1 MNRTFRHRLS
11 AVSLILPILLILI
24 TFCVLWE
31 PRLPHFIVGML
42 LVVIIVLMLE
52 RLLHTEYVF
61 EGKHLI
67 IRKGRF
73 HQQITVEVKD
83 IVNAKVVHHRF
94 MPVRYILIEDI
105 HGKMFGVQPVNE
117 EGFLKEVEK
126 RKNDEI

>member
-1 MNRTFRHRLS
+1 MNRTFRHRIS
-11 AVSLILPILLILI
+11 AVSLILPILLMLI

-42 LVVIIVLMLE
+42 LVAIIVLMLE

-73 HQQITVEVKD
+73 HQQITVDVED

-105 HGKMFGVQPVNE
+105 RGKMFGVQPVNE